1 MKTEAPRAILFD
13 LDGTIADS
21 IPIFYDL
28 SCEIFVAAGLTAPD
42 FDTHRAAM
50 AEPGSPIDRLFPAD
64 FPEREAFFA
73 KLYQERWTGWL
84 ERYEREARPIPGA
97 CEALRALHASGLTL
111 AIVTSSLGP
120 LSFLDRWHVRDLFT
134 TIVHRG
140 DVERIK
146 PDPQPIV
153 LALERLGLAA
163 DPKQVLHVGDS
174 PLDVIAGV
182 AAGTPTI
189 GVLTGV
195 GHEESLRAAGA
206 VHVLPALS
214 DLPAVLPR
222 FLGSDPFGR
231 VSPPSQGPRA

>member
-1 MKTEAPRAILFD
+1 MKTEGPSAILFD

-21 IPIFYDL
+21 IPIFYEL
-28 SCEIFVAAGLTAPD
+28 SCEIFVAAGLAAPD

-120 LSFLDRWHVRDLFT
+120 LSFLDRWNVRDLFA
-134 TIVHRG
+134 TIVHRS

-146 PDPQPIV
+146 PDPEPLV
-153 LALERLGLAA
+153 LALKRLELEPSAA
-163 DPKQVLHVGDS
+163 LHVGDS

-195 GHEESLRAAGA
+195 GREESLRAAGA
-206 VHVLPALS
+206 VNVLPALS
-214 DLPAVLPR
+214 DLPDVIPR
-222 FLGSDPFGR
+222 FLGSGSFGR
-231 VSPPSQGPRA
+231 LSPPSQGPST